1 MSGDICLLRPTTK
14 SEGKSMSG
22 INPDETRDVFGEAAR
37 ATQYIEEDTQGP
49 ATPAKSVQPKTT
61 DNGLPV
67 LPPMPGAL
75 AEISEEP
82 LSAAAPV
89 VDVAP
94 ASREEQPVR
103 SDSTSILFGGAP
115 SVVADSPLAKPTS
128 GWQGFLAKLGLS
140 VKPSSEEVARRE
152 HAERQARFEE
162 GVRRAVW
169 TRAVSVLVANR
180 KGGVGK
186 TPVSVLLS
194 GAMASIKGGSVA
206 VLDVADD
213 SGALRLR
220 AEGTPRLGMG
230 ELVRDIDQVKTAG
243 QLKGYTAPQ
252 TSFADV
258 IGSAPD
264 RNRLSGED
272 IVSVSRVV
280 DEFYSIRVM
289 DSGNVYRAEAFQGAV
304 SMTDVLVIP
313 LMNAGDSVI
322 DALELLRQLRDAG
335 GAPKRLA
342 DTAVVLRLH
351 DGRPEN
357 PTVAEEIERLLRDA
371 GVVSLLDIPYDAHIA
386 ERGEISLGKLQP
398 ATREAFV
405 AAAAAVVRTLQD
417 NVSND

>member
-1 MSGDICLLRPTTK
+1 MSSTDLRD
-14 SEGKSMSG
+14 SG
-22 INPDETRDVFGEAAR
+22 EVFGGAAR
-37 ATQYIEEDTQGP
+37 ATQYVEEDTV
-49 ATPAKSVQPKTT
+49 ATPAPHRASKSA
-61 DNGLPV
+61 DADAEIPV
-67 LPPMPGAL
+67 LPPVPGNVDVP
-75 AEISEEP
+75 AE
-82 LSAAAPV
+82 SASVPAAPEAV
-89 VDVAP
+89 P
-94 ASREEQPVR
+94 GR
-103 SDSTSILFGGAP
+103 SDSASILFGGAP
-115 SVVADSPLAKPTS
+115 LVPSDSPTAKPTS
-128 GWQGFLAKLGLS
+128 GWQGFLAKFGLAT
-140 VKPSSEEVARRE
+140 KPSTQEIARLE

-162 GVRRAVW
+162 EVRRAVW

-186 TPVSVLLS
+186 TPVSLLLS
-194 GAMASIKGGSVA
+194 GAMASIRGGSVA
-206 VLDVADD
+206 VLDAADD
-213 SGALRLR
+213 SGALQLR

-264 RNRLSGED
+264 RPRLSGED
-272 IVSVSRVV
+272 IVNVSKVV

-304 SMTDVLVIP
+304 SVTDVLVIP
-313 LMNAGDSVI
+313 ITNAGDAVI
-322 DALELLRQLRDAG
+322 DALELLRQLRSAG

-351 DGRPEN
+351 DGRPET
-357 PTVAEEIERLLRDA
+357 PAVADEVERLLRDA
-371 GVVSLLDIPYDAHIA
+371 GVTTLLDIPYDAHIA
-386 ERGEISLGKLQP
+386 ERGELTLSKLQP

-405 AAAAAVVRTLQD
+405 AAAAAAVRTLQD

>member
-1 MSGDICLLRPTTK
+1 MTS
-14 SEGKSMSG
+14 SE
-22 INPDETRDVFGEAAR
+22 RDVFGGAAR
-37 ATQYIEEDTQGP
+37 AANYIEEDTQGP
-49 ATPAKSVQPKTT
+49 TTSRKRPALVETI
-61 DNGLPV
+61 DGLPV
-67 LPPMPGAL
+67 LPPMPGQVDPATEL
-75 AEISEEP
+75 
-82 LSAAAPV
+82 APV
-89 VDVAP
+89 AEAP
-94 ASREEQPVR
+94 DISPVPPAIEQGPVR

-115 SVVADSPLAKPTS
+115 AVPTDSPAVQPSS
-128 GWQGFLAKLGLS
+128 GWQGLLAKLGLS
-140 VKPSSEEVARRE
+140 IKPSPEEMARRE
-152 HAERQARFEE
+152 HVKRHARFEE
-162 GVRRAVW
+162 EVRRAVW
-169 TRAVSVLVANR
+169 TRAVSVLVTNR

-230 ELVRDIDQVKTAG
+230 ELVRDIAQIKTAG

-264 RNRLSGED
+264 RPRLSGED
-272 IVSVSRVV
+272 VVNVSKVV

-304 SMTDVLVIP
+304 SVTDVLVIP
-313 LMNAGDSVI
+313 ITNAGDAVI
-322 DALELLRQLRDAG
+322 DALELLRQLRAAG

-342 DTAVVLRLH
+342 DTAVILRMH
-351 DGRPEN
+351 DGRPES
-357 PTVAEEIERLLRDA
+357 PVVGEEVERLLRDA
-371 GVVSLLDIPYDAHIA
+371 GMNTLLDIPYDAHIA
-386 ERGEISLGKLQP
+386 ERGEITLGKLQP
-398 ATREAFV
+398 VTREAFV

>member
-1 MSGDICLLRPTTK
+1 MTDT
-14 SEGKSMSG
+14 
-22 INPDETRDVFGEAAR
+22 NPREPAGVFGGAAR
-37 ATQYIEEDTQGP
+37 ASQYVEEDTIG
-49 ATPAKSVQPKTT
+49 TPSRPRKKTPVT
-61 DNGLPV
+61 EDGLPV
-67 LPPMPGAL
+67 LPPMPGEVAV
-75 AEISEEP
+75 AEEP
-82 LSAAAPV
+82 PPATEAPETPPMPRAAEQ
-89 VDVAP
+89 AP
-94 ASREEQPVR
+94 AR

-115 SVVADSPLAKPTS
+115 TVPAEAPAPKPAS

-140 VKPSSEEVARRE
+140 SGPSPEEIARLE
-152 HAERQARFEE
+152 HAQRQARFEE
-162 GVRRAVW
+162 EVRRAVW

-186 TPVSVLLS
+186 TPVSLLLS

-206 VLDVADD
+206 VLDAADD

-258 IGSAPD
+258 IGSAPE
-264 RNRLSGED
+264 RPRLTGED
-272 IVSVSRVV
+272 VVNVSRVV

-304 SMTDVLVIP
+304 SVTDVLVIP
-313 LMNAGDSVI
+313 VTNAGDAVI
-322 DALELLRQLRDAG
+322 DALELLRQLRDSG
-335 GAPKRLA
+335 GAPRRLA
-342 DTAVVLRLH
+342 ESAVVLRLH
-351 DGRPEN
+351 DGRPET
-357 PTVAEEIERLLRDA
+357 PAVADEVERLLLDA
-371 GVVSLLDIPYDAHIA
+371 GVTTLLDIPYDAHIA
-386 ERGEISLGKLQP
+386 ERGEISLGKLQAP
-398 ATREAFV
+398 TREAFV

>member
-1 MSGDICLLRPTTK
+1 MTSTHPGG
-14 SEGKSMSG
+14 SES
-22 INPDETRDVFGEAAR
+22 VFGGAAR
-37 ATQYIEEDTQGP
+37 AAQYVEEDTVGSPTPRRKAKP
-49 ATPAKSVQPKTT
+49 AETA
-61 DNGLPV
+61 DGLPV
-67 LPPMPGAL
+67 LPPMPGEL
-75 AEISEEP
+75 DVPAEP
-82 LSAAAPV
+82 APAAAAPETPPIPPAAEE
-89 VDVAP
+89 AP
-94 ASREEQPVR
+94 AR

-115 SVVADSPLAKPTS
+115 LVPADSPAVKPTS

-140 VKPSSEEVARRE
+140 TKPSPQEVARLE

-162 GVRRAVW
+162 EVRRAVW

-186 TPVSVLLS
+186 TPVSLLLS
-194 GAMASIKGGSVA
+194 GALASIKGGSVA
-206 VLDVADD
+206 VLDAADD

-230 ELVRDIDQVKTAG
+230 ELVRDIDQVRTAG

-258 IGSAPD
+258 IGSAPE
-264 RNRLSGED
+264 RPRLSGED
-272 IVSVSRVV
+272 VVNVSKVV

-304 SMTDVLVIP
+304 SVTDVLVIP
-313 LMNAGDSVI
+313 ITNAGDAVI
-322 DALELLRQLRDAG
+322 DALELLRQLRSAG

-351 DGRPEN
+351 DGRPET
-357 PTVAEEIERLLRDA
+357 PAVADEVERLLRDA
-371 GVVSLLDIPYDAHIA
+371 GVTTLLDIPYDAHIA
-386 ERGEISLGKLQP
+386 ERGEISIGKLQTP
-398 ATREAFV
+398 TREAFV

>member
-1 MSGDICLLRPTTK
+1 MT
-14 SEGKSMSG
+14 
-22 INPDETRDVFGEAAR
+22 NPNQQPDVFQSASR
-37 ATQYIEEDTQGP
+37 ANEYVEEDTLNVTSQRHEQ
-49 ATPAKSVQPKTT
+49 AKVTPG
-61 DNGLPV
+61 GLPA
-67 LPPMPGAL
+67 LPPMPASVPVP
-75 AEISEEP
+75 SEEP
-82 LSAAAPV
+82 LAAAAQAMEP
-89 VDVAP
+89 AP
-94 ASREEQPVR
+94 APHEEQVMR

-115 SVVADSPLAKPTS
+115 AVPTDSPAVQPSS
-128 GWQGFLAKLGLS
+128 GWQGLLAKLGLS
-140 VKPSSEEVARRE
+140 TKPSPQELARRE

-162 GVRRAVW
+162 EVRRAVW

-186 TPVSVLLS
+186 TPASVLLS
-194 GAMASIKGGSVA
+194 GTMAAIKGGSVA
-206 VLDVADD
+206 VIDAADD

-230 ELVRDIDQVKTAG
+230 ELVRDIAQIKTAG

-264 RNRLSGED
+264 RPRLSGED
-272 IVSVSRVV
+272 VVNVSKVV

-304 SMTDVLVIP
+304 SVTDVLVIP
-313 LMNAGDSVI
+313 ITNAGDAVI
-322 DALELLRQLRDAG
+322 DALELLRQLRAAS

-342 DTAVVLRLH
+342 DTAVILRMH
-351 DGRPEN
+351 DGRPES
-357 PTVAEEIERLLRDA
+357 PVVGEEVERLLRDA
-371 GVVSLLDIPYDAHIA
+371 GMNTLLDIPYDAHIA
-386 ERGEISLGKLQP
+386 ERGEITLGKLQP
-398 ATREAFV
+398 VTREAFV